1 MSPRLARVDRMP
13 SNHERALDA
22 LLRRG
27 RLRSLDAPRGLDFTS
42 NDYLGL
48 AQSQVLADAVA
59 DALDRGV
66 PVGAGGSRL
75 LRGNHPEHEALE
87 AEAAAFFG
95 AETALFFGGGFIA
108 NTALMATLP
117 SRGDLIVYDD
127 LIHASVHDGMR
138 LSKARAVA
146 ARHND
151 PQSVEDAIA
160 GWRAAGG
167 TGQPWIVIESLYS
180 MDGDRAPIDDLARI
194 AQRHDAMMIIDEAH
208 ATGVFGP
215 QGRGLGAHLE
225 GRDNII
231 TLHTCG
237 KALGA
242 MGALVLAPT
251 PIRDFLINRA
261 RAFIYA
267 TAPSPLV
274 AAAVRAALGV
284 CQNEPERRERL
295 HQLIAFAE
303 SELRSKTRFAP
314 SGSQIQPII
323 IGADAPAVALATAI
337 RTRGYDIRAIRPPT
351 VPEGTARL
359 RLTITLNTD
368 ETVLA
373 RLIADVAAAAE
384 AVA

>member
-1 MSPRLARVDRMP
+1 MP

-27 RLRSLDAPRGLDFTS
+27 RLRSLDTPAGIDFTS

-48 AQSQVLADAVA
+48 AQSQELADAVVA
-59 DALDRGV
+59 AIERGV

-87 AEAAAFFG
+87 AEAARFFG

-108 NTALMATLP
+108 NTALLATLP
-117 SRGDLIVYDD
+117 SRGDLIVYDE

-138 LSKARAVA
+138 LSKTEATA

-151 PQSVEDAIA
+151 PQSIEDAIKT
-160 GWRAAGG
+160 WRAAGG
-167 TGQPWIVIESLYS
+167 TGQPWIVVESLYS
-180 MDGDRAPIDDLARI
+180 MDGDRAPIDDLAGI
-194 AQRHDAMMIIDEAH
+194 AARYDAMLIVDEAH
-208 ATGVFGP
+208 STGVFGAE
-215 QGRGLGAHLE
+215 GRGLAAHLE
-225 GRDNII
+225 GAANII

-237 KALGA
+237 KALGV
-242 MGALVLAPT
+242 MGALVLAPKT
-251 PIRDFLINRA
+251 MRDFLVNRA

-274 AAAVRAALGV
+274 AAAVRAALQI
-284 CQNEPERRERL
+284 CKNEPERREKLHRL
-295 HQLIAFAE
+295 IGFAE
-303 SELRSKTRFAP
+303 RELKSKTRFAP

-323 IGADAPAVALATAI
+323 VGADSSALALAAAMKA
-337 RTRGYDIRAIRPPT
+337 RGYDIRAIRPPT

-359 RLTITLNTD
+359 RMTITLNTD
-368 ETVLA
+368 EAVLS
-373 RLIADVAAAAE
+373 RLISDLVAAE
-384 AVA
+384 AEVAA